1 MRMKYYIVQ
10 KEDELSKKI
19 KSLLME
25 KIQLEYSHQQ
35 PDYVIVIGGDGTLLA
50 AVHQFPNA
58 ILFAIHTGHLG
69 FYANYTLED
78 LDCLVEDIHHGS
90 FIVEKL
96 DIIQGKIETSKGSIE
111 DFAINEMTILCPL
124 KPLILEVKIDG
135 IRLETFRGTGICIS
149 TSYGSTAYNKSLSG
163 AVIDPK
169 LKAFQLTE
177 IAGMNSNQ
185 YRTLSSS
192 LLLSTDRRVE
202 LEAKEHRG
210 LVITFDQIS
219 YSLQDF
225 NRASLLL
232 KASQISLAHHNEKS
246 FIDRIR
252 RAFLKD

>member
-1 MRMKYYIVQ
+1 
-10 KEDELSKKI
+10 
-19 KSLLME
+19 
-25 KIQLEYSHQQ
+25 
-35 PDYVIVIGGDGTLLA
+35 
-50 AVHQFPNA
+50 
-58 ILFAIHTGHLG
+58 
-69 FYANYTLED
+69 
-78 LDCLVEDIHHGS
+78 
-90 FIVEKL
+90 
-96 DIIQGKIETSKGSIE
+96 
-111 DFAINEMTILCPL
+111 MTILCPL

-177 IAGMNSNQ
+177 IAGMNS
-185 YRTLSSS
+185 
-192 LLLSTDRRVE
+192 
-202 LEAKEHRG
+202 AKEHRG

-225 NRASLLL
+225 NRASLFL

-252 RAFLKD
+252 RSFLKD